1 MKKKNEGKHKVLKI
15 IGIIL
20 LIYIIVIFIK
30 TKIFENISWLKE
42 DYYKDFIT
50 SSKLEK
56 KYNGIGNYKIS
67 EVVYKSDNK
76 KIKNIR
82 VYYPKELETSNK
94 KYPLIM
100 EVNASNTKA
109 KNLAYAF
116 KRLASWGFIVVG
128 TDDSQTGNGKTTMET
143 IKFILNIGKDSV
155 LYNKVDKDNMG
166 IVGYSQGGAGA
177 LRVVSV
183 LGGDKY
189 FKTIFTG
196 SASYPKL
203 SKNLGW
209 EYYYD
214 NIKIPY
220 FMTASTGNSDDRGIK
235 INSDE
240 FAGVAPLES
249 LELIYNNLPE
259 NILKVRA
266 RVSNSE
272 HEDMLIKT
280 DGYMTAWM
288 LYHLKNDK
296 ESGKVFIGD
305 DAEILTNKNWQDI
318 KKNQ

>member
-1 MKKKNEGKHKVLKI
+1 
-15 IGIIL
+15 
-20 LIYIIVIFIK
+20 
-30 TKIFENISWLKE
+30 
-42 DYYKDFIT
+42 
-50 SSKLEK
+50 
-56 KYNGIGNYKIS
+56 
-67 EVVYKSDNK
+67 
-76 KIKNIR
+76 
-82 VYYPKELETSNK
+82 
-94 KYPLIM
+94 
-100 EVNASNTKA
+100 
-109 KNLAYAF
+109 
-116 KRLASWGFIVVG
+116 
-128 TDDSQTGNGKTTMET
+128 
-143 IKFILNIGKDSV
+143 
-155 LYNKVDKDNMG
+155 MG

-196 SASYPKL
+196 SAAYPKL
-203 SKNLGW
+203 SKNMGW

-220 FMTASTGNSDDRGIK
+220 FMTAATGNSDDRGIK

-249 LELIYNNLPE
+249 LELIYNNIPE

-272 HEDMLIKT
+272 HQDMLIKT